1 MVILMQRLQKVI
13 ALSGYCSRRKAEEL
27 ISLGRVK
34 VNGKK
39 IDTPGLEINEFND
52 AVTLDGRRITLV
64 SKKYYIMLHK
74 PKGYVTTVKD
84 DKGRKTVMELIK
96 IRSRLYP
103 VGRLDYD
110 TEGLLLLTNDGQLAY
125 ALTHPSHEVPKTYIA
140 KIKGKIS
147 DTEVRQ
153 LRKGVEIDG
162 KMTLPAVVKI
172 IETDDEFSRVEV
184 TIKEGRNHQIK
195 KMFEVVGKEVVF
207 LKRTAI
213 GPLKLGGLGRGEYK
227 NLTSKEIEILKAMVK

>member
-1 MVILMQRLQKVI
+1 MRINKYMAECGV
-13 ALSGYCSRRKAEEL
+13 ASRRACDEMILE
-27 ISLGRVK
+27 GRVK

-103 VGRLDYD
+103 IGRLDYD

-227 NLTSKEIEILKAMVK
+227 NLTSKEIEILKAIVK

>member
-1 MVILMQRLQKVI
+1 MRINKFMAECGV
-13 ALSGYCSRRKAEEL
+13 ASRRACDEMILE
-27 ISLGRVK
+27 GRVK

-213 GPLKLGGLGRGEYK
+213 GPLKLGGSGRGEYK
-227 NLTSKEIEILKAMVK
+227 NLPSKEIDILKGIVK

>member
-1 MVILMQRLQKVI
+1 MRINKFMAECGV
-13 ALSGYCSRRKAEEL
+13 ASRRACDEMILE
-27 ISLGRVK
+27 GRVK

-52 AVTLDGRRITLV
+52 AVTLDGRRIMLV

>member
-1 MVILMQRLQKVI
+1 MRINKFMAECGV
-13 ALSGYCSRRKAEEL
+13 ASRRACDEMILE
-27 ISLGRVK
+27 GRVK

>member
-1 MVILMQRLQKVI
+1 MRINKFMAECGV
-13 ALSGYCSRRKAEEL
+13 ASRRACDEMILE
-27 ISLGRVK
+27 GRVK

-52 AVTLDGRRITLV
+52 AVALDGRRITLV

-227 NLTSKEIEILKAMVK
+227 NLTSKEIEILKAIVK

>member
-1 MVILMQRLQKVI
+1 MRINKYMAECGV
-13 ALSGYCSRRKAEEL
+13 ASRRACDEMILE
-27 ISLGRVK
+27 GRVK

-39 IDTPGLEINEFND
+39 IDTPGLEVNEFND
-52 AVTLDGRRITLV
+52 VVTLDGRRITLV

>member
-1 MVILMQRLQKVI
+1 MRINKFMAECGV
-13 ALSGYCSRRKAEEL
+13 ASRRACDEMILE
-27 ISLGRVK
+27 GRVK

-39 IDTPGLEINEFND
+39 IDTPGLEINEFSD

-227 NLTSKEIEILKAMVK
+227 NLTSKEIEILKAIVK

>member
-1 MVILMQRLQKVI
+1 M
-13 ALSGYCSRRKAEEL
+13 
-27 ISLGRVK
+27 
-34 VNGKK
+34 
-39 IDTPGLEINEFND
+39 
-52 AVTLDGRRITLV
+52 
-64 SKKYYIMLHK
+64 
-74 PKGYVTTVKD
+74 TTVKD

-227 NLTSKEIEILKAMVK
+227 NLTSKEIEILKAIVK

>member
-1 MVILMQRLQKVI
+1 MRINKFMAECGV
-13 ALSGYCSRRKAEEL
+13 ASRRACDEMILE
-27 ISLGRVK
+27 GRVK

-207 LKRTAI
+207 LK
-213 GPLKLGGLGRGEYK
+213 GRR
-227 NLTSKEIEILKAMVK
+227 

>member
-1 MVILMQRLQKVI
+1 MRINKFMDECGV
-13 ALSGYCSRRKAEEL
+13 ASRRACDEMILE
-27 ISLGRVK
+27 GRVK

-52 AVTLDGRRITLV
+52 AVTLDWRRITLV

>member
-1 MVILMQRLQKVI
+1 MRINKFMAECGV
-13 ALSGYCSRRKAEEL
+13 ASRRACDEMILE
-27 ISLGRVK
+27 GRVK

-96 IRSRLYP
+96 IRSWLYP

-227 NLTSKEIEILKAMVK
+227 NLTSKEIEILKAIVK